1 MSWTYSFKNSDSRL
15 LEQYKIIHRGYGLRL
30 RQKLLLHCFV
40 AHCIIRLSFSW
51 RQTADHPRTFHTD
64 TLSLHGLSVDQ
75 KLEVRTE
82 IWSGTPCR
90 PAADQQFAIF
100 SRCLPVTRGRTWL
113 HAGGFVIPCMTEMD
127 LPSLHLQRLSQRG
140 WRDDISRF
148 LIMWPWPWPD
158 DLDIRTWPEIWRCTN
173 EFSRL
178 MLSKVRLHH
187 RQTERQ
193 TDRQRD
199 RGTKLTTAPHLHC
212 VRTLWTDLTFRQNV
226 SAD

>member
-113 HAGGFVIPCMTEMD
+113 HAGVLSYPVWLKWTCRRCICNVCHKGGGEMTFHAFW
-127 LPSLHLQRLSQRG
+127 LC
-140 WRDDISRF
+140 
-148 LIMWPWPWPD
+148 
-158 DLDIRTWPEIWRCTN
+158 DLDLDP
-173 EFSRL
+173 
-178 MLSKVRLHH
+178 M
-187 RQTERQ
+187 
-193 TDRQRD
+193 
-199 RGTKLTTAPHLHC
+199 
-212 VRTLWTDLTFRQNV
+212 TLIYGLDLRYEDVQMNFLG
-226 SAD
+226 